1 MLTPKIPRKRL
12 TRQESKAE
20 TRAALLDAA
29 ARTFARRG
37 FYAAS
42 VADVAEEAGF
52 SKGAVYSNF
61 DSKEDL
67 FMTLLEERPLG
78 WVSAISTLLAN
89 EEQVEPLVMK
99 SGEFMTDLA
108 ERDRD
113 WSLLFFE
120 LWTYATR
127 DQNLERRVAGMYE
140 QSRSQAAQMIEAK
153 SKELN
158 LSLPMPAEDVATA
171 VIALSDGF
179 HLQKV
184 VDATRFPPDFLGR
197 ILLSFFGGLVA
208 MGSRPLSE
216 VLQERVGQG
225 GAGQPYPCSGA
236 RAGPARRPRR
246 SDSQQL
252 H

>member
-1 MLTPKIPRKRL
+1 VSESPISSVRRPRKRL
-12 TRQESKAE
+12 TREAKKAE

-29 ARTFARRG
+29 ARTFGRRG

-42 VADVAEEAGF
+42 VEEVAEEAGY

-61 DSKEDL
+61 ENKEDL

-99 SGEFMTDLA
+99 SGAFMTDLVD
-108 ERDRD
+108 RDRE
-113 WSLLFFE
+113 WSLLFFD
-120 LWTYATR
+120 LWTYASR
-127 DQNLERRVAGMYE
+127 DRNLEHRVAGMYE
-140 QSRSQAAQMIEAK
+140 QSRTQAAQMIEAK

-158 LSLPMPAEDVATA
+158 LSLPMPAEDIAAA

-179 HLQKV
+179 YLQKV
-184 VDATRFPPDFLGR
+184 VDAKRFPPDFLGR
-197 ILLSFFGGLVA
+197 VLLMFFGGLVA
-208 MGSRPLSE
+208 IGTQPVSQ

-225 GAGQPYPCSGA
+225 GADQP
-236 RAGPARRPRR
+236 
-246 SDSQQL
+246 
-252 H
+252 